1 MADTQ
6 DMNEPSSRS
15 TESPSLNATDMRQV
29 MHGNESTS
37 RISVG
42 GHETSITVA
51 NYTDARQIS
60 FITHEKLNMRSLDSL
75 MVTVKSGVPVKHYFD
90 QPALDQIKINLGVMH
105 AKDAAF
111 SVTINDD
118 APTVVQAMRQYY
130 SKDRMLRTV
139 LQQAK
144 ELYYEPKDHHK
155 TLQIEHD
162 APARAYEKQLIELA
176 ARTKEENVSPENVT
190 KIIKALTENLGKSST
205 GGNVQAAATI
215 ARKMHESLK
224 TADAPTTVEEFQ
236 IKFNIFRLDSIA
248 SIKEV
253 QEQGRLKAPLRDP
266 HFNNNNKRDRGNS
279 SHNNNNNNNNN
290 KRGRGLS
297 HRGGHH
303 RNHYEYEARSKCLGC
318 NRHHNIEDCELH
330 AHPDRND
337 SQLPFEKSEK
347 GQQWIAQG
355 HYVLPFSKKLDGTV
369 WADAPQPPRGNNHP
383 PRGGSGGGRHQGGRT
398 NFHRKFNE
406 VEIYDKNEKRI
417 RNDNYEE
424 LNATNKISKTEDLA
438 PMYVSIQVVDVAAE
452 AEEEDDK
459 SLILVHTLFD
469 SGATTGN
476 FINRDIA
483 EQLEQRG
490 AQANVNNKIVCSA
503 LVGNN
508 PLCAPSLGTINC
520 TIQYKDENNN
530 TNTNNI
536 SATIID
542 SSYDMILGRQTIKKL
557 HLVDKFP
564 SHFKEIDNDEQN
576 DNNNIMYTG
585 NEETKFGTNNHSCPL
600 GCECPKPD
608 EVELLNVLK
617 HKDDI
622 KTIERM
628 TLSPD
633 DKDDDGIDDDDLAV
647 FPFETFLDKSGT
659 ELPHCRNENDPAF
672 NQQIHNLCAE
682 YKHIFSKTIRS
693 EPADITPMTIEV
705 DEQAWYNTGRAQLPA
720 RFVNAQKEPTLRE
733 HVKMLYDNKIII
745 ESNAELYSQLHMIPK
760 PNRTPKEWRVTC
772 DYRDLNSATKPQSN
786 ALPNIEQMFS
796 RINSAKP
803 KYFGTLDLTHG
814 YWQVGLAAESMK
826 YTAFICCLG
835 LYMFT
840 RVAMGLRNASG
851 HFQQRLVYEVLMG
864 LIWLICELYI
874 DDLIVHA
881 KTKEDFLRNLRNIF
895 ERFSN
900 KGLLMNPAKCY
911 LGMETAEFVG
921 KQIDNEGISFS
932 AKKLSGVEL
941 FPLPKSANDVK
952 KFIGL
957 VNYFRD
963 HIPHTTEIVAPLLAL
978 IPDYDKRKHRRLQ
991 WRELDDNR
999 VERMTGDILEHMRPA
1014 YEAFERAKKAIIDC
1028 PKLYFFQYDRDT
1040 ILCTDASDIGAG
1052 GYLYQVDK
1060 EGREYPIAFA
1070 SKSFSKQQRRWATP
1084 DKEAFAIYY
1093 CVKKFSHYLRD
1104 IHFTIKT
1111 DHKNLLYIDK
1121 DPDAKIRRYKLALQ
1135 EYDCDWEYIN
1145 THDNIVADD
1154 MSRLCPSVPS
1164 EISEQFPIEEREWLN
1179 ALIDEFEIP
1188 QKVINFLSQI
1198 HNSQVGHLGVEK
1210 TIRRVE
1216 KIFEDYDAYYTE
1228 DIDGESHEQANIR
1241 MMQEIESTLE
1251 KHPADKRYRTIRKD
1265 IKRREKKFTQAL
1277 EELRADEE
1285 INLDPAS
1292 IRRYV
1297 KKFIRQCPC
1306 CQKMS
1311 QIKIPIHTIPFTTAS
1326 YFPMERL
1333 NIDTIG
1339 PLKEDEDG
1347 NTYLIAIID
1356 CFSRWVGLYPVKDV
1370 TATEAVK
1377 ALLDHFAIFG
1387 CPTQLLS
1394 DNGSQF
1400 INQLIDEFMKLIST
1414 EHITTLAYS
1423 KEENAIVERVNKE
1436 SMRHIRNLIFE
1447 YKDTNKWRNFS
1458 KMVMRILNATVHE
1471 SIGVSPSQILFGNAI
1486 DLDRGLLMPLET
1498 PNSDLSTALSEW
1510 SAAMLNMQSK
1520 LIKDAQDTQRKRD
1533 ERNIAR
1539 RTQEEPTEFAINSY
1553 VLVGYPKTAH
1563 NPGPPTKFHARLKG
1577 PMQVVNK
1584 QGNTYTLRNLVSNQ
1598 TKNYHITAL
1607 RQFIYDPAIV
1617 DPRVVAMSDDQYF
1630 EVERIKAHRGTFN
1643 HKKELRFHVK
1653 WVGYPDDEENN
1664 TWLLWKD
1671 LRNNIALHNYLRNN
1685 NLQKHIPQP
1694 FQ

>member
-1 MADTQ
+1 
-6 DMNEPSSRS
+6 
-15 TESPSLNATDMRQV
+15 
-29 MHGNESTS
+29 
-37 RISVG
+37 
-42 GHETSITVA
+42 
-51 NYTDARQIS
+51 
-60 FITHEKLNMRSLDSL
+60 
-75 MVTVKSGVPVKHYFD
+75 
-90 QPALDQIKINLGVMH
+90 
-105 AKDAAF
+105 
-111 SVTINDD
+111 
-118 APTVVQAMRQYY
+118 
-130 SKDRMLRTV
+130 
-139 LQQAK
+139 
-144 ELYYEPKDHHK
+144 
-155 TLQIEHD
+155 
-162 APARAYEKQLIELA
+162 
-176 ARTKEENVSPENVT
+176 
-190 KIIKALTENLGKSST
+190 
-205 GGNVQAAATI
+205 
-215 ARKMHESLK
+215 
-224 TADAPTTVEEFQ
+224 
-236 IKFNIFRLDSIA
+236 
-248 SIKEV
+248 
-253 QEQGRLKAPLRDP
+253 
-266 HFNNNNKRDRGNS
+266 
-279 SHNNNNNNNNN
+279 
-290 KRGRGLS
+290 
-297 HRGGHH
+297 
-303 RNHYEYEARSKCLGC
+303 
-318 NRHHNIEDCELH
+318 
-330 AHPDRND
+330 
-337 SQLPFEKSEK
+337 
-347 GQQWIAQG
+347 
-355 HYVLPFSKKLDGTV
+355 
-369 WADAPQPPRGNNHP
+369 
-383 PRGGSGGGRHQGGRT
+383 
-398 NFHRKFNE
+398 
-406 VEIYDKNEKRI
+406 
-417 RNDNYEE
+417 
-424 LNATNKISKTEDLA
+424 
-438 PMYVSIQVVDVAAE
+438 
-452 AEEEDDK
+452 
-459 SLILVHTLFD
+459 
-469 SGATTGN
+469 
-476 FINRDIA
+476 
-483 EQLEQRG
+483 
-490 AQANVNNKIVCSA
+490 
-503 LVGNN
+503 
-508 PLCAPSLGTINC
+508 
-520 TIQYKDENNN
+520 
-530 TNTNNI
+530 
-536 SATIID
+536 
-542 SSYDMILGRQTIKKL
+542 
-557 HLVDKFP
+557 
-564 SHFKEIDNDEQN
+564 
-576 DNNNIMYTG
+576 
-585 NEETKFGTNNHSCPL
+585 
-600 GCECPKPD
+600 
-608 EVELLNVLK
+608 
-617 HKDDI
+617 
-622 KTIERM
+622 
-628 TLSPD
+628 
-633 DKDDDGIDDDDLAV
+633 
-647 FPFETFLDKSGT
+647 
-659 ELPHCRNENDPAF
+659 
-672 NQQIHNLCAE
+672 
-682 YKHIFSKTIRS
+682 
-693 EPADITPMTIEV
+693 
-705 DEQAWYNTGRAQLPA
+705 
-720 RFVNAQKEPTLRE
+720 
-733 HVKMLYDNKIII
+733 
-745 ESNAELYSQLHMIPK
+745 
-760 PNRTPKEWRVTC
+760 
-772 DYRDLNSATKPQSN
+772 
-786 ALPNIEQMFS
+786 MFS

-814 YWQVGLAAESMK
+814 YWQVGLTQESMK

-881 KTKEDFLRNLRNIF
+881 KTKEEFLVNLRKIF
-895 ERFSN
+895 ERFSS

-941 FPLPKSANDVK
+941 FPLPKSANDIK

-963 HIPHTTEIVAPLLAL
+963 HIPHTTEIIAPLLAL

-991 WRELDDNR
+991 WRELDDKK
-999 VERMTGDILEHMRPA
+999 VERTTGDILEHMRPA
-1014 YEAFERAKKAIIDC
+1014 YEAFERAKNAIIEC

-1104 IHFTIKT
+1104 IHFTIRT

-1154 MSRLCPSVPS
+1154 MSRLCPSVHN

-1179 ALIDEFEIP
+1179 AIIQEFEIP
-1188 QKVINFLSQI
+1188 QKVYNFLGQI

-1210 TIRRVE
+1210 TIHRVE
-1216 KIFEDYDAYYTE
+1216 KIFADYDAYYTE
-1228 DIDGESHEQANIR
+1228 DIDGDSHQQTSIR
-1241 MMQEIESTLE
+1241 MMQDIESTIQS
-1251 KHPADKRYRTIRKD
+1251 HPTNERYRTIRSD

-1285 INLDPAS
+1285 INLDSAS

-1326 YFPMERL
+1326 YYPMERL

-1370 TATEAVK
+1370 TANEAVK
-1377 ALLDHFAIFG
+1377 ALLDHFAVFG

-1423 KEENAIVERVNKE
+1423 KEENAMVERVNKE

-1486 DLDRGLLMPLET
+1486 ELDRGLLMPLET
-1498 PNSDLSTALSEW
+1498 PNDDLSTALSEW
-1510 SAAMLNMQSK
+1510 SAAMLQMQSK

-1533 ERNIAR
+1533 EHNIAR
-1539 RTQEEPTEFAINSY
+1539 RTHEELTEFAIDSY
-1553 VLVGYPKTAH
+1553 VLVGYPKSAH

-1584 QGNTYTLRNLVSNQ
+1584 VGNTYTLRNLVNNQ
-1598 TKNYHITAL
+1598 TKDYHITAL
-1607 RQFIYDPAIV
+1607 RQFIYDPAYV

-1643 HKKELRFHVK
+1643 HKKQLRFHVK